1 MRFQNM
7 KKVKYFKG
15 IKFRDRNTGDT
26 QNMVSFCASPKK
38 GFVGINF
45 KFFTVETFVICR
57 KICKTF
63 FLNLIKK

>member
-26 QNMVSFCASPKK
+26 RNMVLW
-38 GFVGINF
+38 
-45 KFFTVETFVICR
+45 E
-57 KICKTF
+57 
-63 FLNLIKK
+63 